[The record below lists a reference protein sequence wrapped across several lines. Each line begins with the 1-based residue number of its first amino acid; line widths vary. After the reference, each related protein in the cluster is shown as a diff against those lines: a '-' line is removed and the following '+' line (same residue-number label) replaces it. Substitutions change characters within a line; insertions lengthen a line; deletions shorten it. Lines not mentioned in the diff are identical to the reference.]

1 MMLAATTKSGSGDGR
16 QLEPM
21 IELGTERKR
30 SVRGA
35 TPRARALAVRWPA
48 GRRGASKCRDR
59 RPPSAQVCCAD
70 PPRRCRTMPS
80 DEQISSQIE
89 QLEHERESLFKREG
103 AEDPSRATDAGRLE
117 EIRVDLDR
125 LWDLL
130 RQRRA
135 LRDAGQDPNLAN
147 ERAAETVE
155 RYWQ

>member
-1 MMLAATTKSGSGDGR
+1 
-16 QLEPM
+16 
-21 IELGTERKR
+21 
-30 SVRGA
+30 
-35 TPRARALAVRWPA
+35 
-48 GRRGASKCRDR
+48 
-59 RPPSAQVCCAD
+59 
-70 PPRRCRTMPS
+70 MPS

-89 QLEHERESLFKREG
+89 QLEHERESLFKHEG